1 MVLDKSKN
9 RIRKSVA
16 ICFLVA
22 IGTAAFLTS
31 SRNSWLGLIT
41 SLPIMIGIDSLT
53 LILPILLIVGFAIM
67 INIFS
72 PELVGTLVNAIPNKI
87 LSEFSNEGYQGLDVT
102 RFEILISAIKISLI
116 RPIIGLGAASFTVLY
131 HLENGFWKGHSH
143 NFFLELAISYGYPAA
158 IILLIVIS
166 SILIASYKKIFLEL
180 KERDNNLIYDRALW
194 VSALVFFISQNFDI
208 QYFDGRISLFIWIIL
223 AGLKNITQEEIV
235 S

>member
-116 RPIIGLGAASFTVLY
+116 GPIIGLGAASFTVLY

-166 SILIASYKKIFLEL
+166 SILIATYKKIFLEL